1 MSIKKTISSYDFVD
15 SWPMSRRDNF
25 SRGGLFALY
34 EYLDALSEDLGEDIE
49 YDPIAFCCDYTEY
62 SSAWKAMEQY
72 QPEDM
77 PTIDDEPDENGR
89 GMDLEELGEAQ
100 EAAALEWLQ
109 DRTTVIEFD
118 GGVIIQNF

>member
-1 MSIKKTISSYDFVD
+1 MSIKKTMSSYDFID

-25 SRGGLFALY
+25 SRDALFALY
-34 EYLDALSEDLGEDIE
+34 EYLDNLSDDIGEDIE
-49 YDPIAFCCDYTEY
+49 FDPIAFCCDYTEY